1 MKDTKNILEQDSLKR
16 TPFTVPEGYFDT
28 VEDRVRQRIAQ
39 PAKASSRLWT
49 VLKPGIAVA
58 AMFLIIFGIGYATLS
73 LTGTL
78 GSGRSA
84 RMLADADTE
93 TTLVEENLNEIIEEM
108 PDDELMQ
115 YLSDNVSWADLQS
128 FIAENIK

>member
-1 MKDTKNILEQDSLKR
+1 M
-16 TPFTVPEGYFDT
+16 
-28 VEDRVRQRIAQ
+28 EDRVRERIAK
-39 PAKASSRLWT
+39 PAKTSRLWT

-84 RMLADADTE
+84 QLLAEAEPEISVVEAD
-93 TTLVEENLNEIIEEM
+93 LNEKIEELS
-108 PDDELMQ
+108 DDELME
-115 YLSDNVSWADLQS
+115 YLSETVSLTDLQMFLADNLS
-128 FIAENIK
+128 Y

>member
-1 MKDTKNILEQDSLKR
+1 MKDTKNILEQESLKKA
-16 TPFTVPEGYFDT
+16 PFTVPEGYFAT
-28 VEDRVRQRIAQ
+28 VEDRVHERIAK
-39 PAKASSRLWT
+39 PAKTSRLWT

-84 RMLADADTE
+84 QLLAEAEPEISVVEAD
-93 TTLVEENLNEIIEEM
+93 LNEKIEELS
-108 PDDELMQ
+108 DDELME
-115 YLSDNVSWADLQS
+115 YLSETVSLTDLQMFLADNLS
-128 FIAENIK
+128 Y

>member
-1 MKDTKNILEQDSLKR
+1 MKETKSILEQDSLKR
-16 TPFTVPEGYFDT
+16 APFTVPEGYFAT
-28 VEDRVRQRIAQ
+28 VEDRVRERIAK
-39 PAKASSRLWT
+39 PARSSRLWT

-58 AMFLIIFGIGYATLS
+58 AMFLVIFGIGYATLS

-93 TTLVEENLNEIIEEM
+93 ISVVEADLNEKIEEL
-108 PDDELMQ
+108 PDDDLME
-115 YLSDNVSWADLQS
+115 YLSETISLTDLQL
-128 FIAENIK
+128 FLADNINY

>member
-1 MKDTKNILEQDSLKR
+1 MKDTKNMLEQESLKQA
-16 TPFTVPEGYFDT
+16 PFTVPEGYFAT
-28 VEDRVRQRIAQ
+28 VEDRVRERIAQ
-39 PAKASSRLWT
+39 PAKRSRLWT

-58 AMFLIIFGIGYATLS
+58 AMFLIIIGLGYATLS

-93 TTLVEENLNEIIEEM
+93 ISVVEADLNEKIEEL
-108 PDDELMQ
+108 PDDELME
-115 YLSDNVSWADLQS
+115 YLSETVSLADLQLFLADNYS
-128 FIAENIK
+128 Y